1 MVDVLAVGRLNLG
14 ALGKT
19 LGPVPIVV
27 CYFYHS
33 LGPIFSMDLKQG
45 LKQLILRVSVALS
58 QHCLGRIFIHFIGHH
73 L

>member
-14 ALGKT
+14 ALRKT
-19 LGPVPIVV
+19 FSPVPTVI

-33 LGPIFSMDLKQG
+33 LGPIFSVDLKQG
-45 LKQLILRVSVALS
+45 LKQLILRLSVALS
-58 QHCLGRIFIHFIGHH
+58 QHCLGRIFNHFIGHH

>member
-45 LKQLILRVSVALS
+45 LK
-58 QHCLGRIFIHFIGHH
+58 
-73 L
+73 